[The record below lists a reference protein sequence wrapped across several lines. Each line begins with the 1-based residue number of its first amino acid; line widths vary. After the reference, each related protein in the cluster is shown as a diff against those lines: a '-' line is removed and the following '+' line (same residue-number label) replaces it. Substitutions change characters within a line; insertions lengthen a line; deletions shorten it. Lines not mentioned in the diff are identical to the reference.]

1 MGVFNAIWPHVGAWP
16 TDVSLDSDIADINS
30 TLWTGN
36 TAAFLEEARRLR
48 DKEAARKLSAETKS
62 QIYLAALLAI
72 VPVMIS
78 LTGKDGIL
86 GDLKFERYYDVA
98 AFVCMV
104 ISIIY
109 GVGAFSSAFRSLRVQ
124 AFHRVDVED
133 LVCKAGR
140 QLDEEYIIKEIL
152 KSVRY
157 DRSSVNQKVSY
168 VRVTRSHILLMSG
181 FLLAALFFVALFP
194 RFLEIGSLLSAAV
207 CGP

>member
-1 MGVFNAIWPHVGAWP
+1 MGVCNAIWPHVGAWP
-16 TDVSLDSDIADINS
+16 KDETLDSDISEINN
-30 TLWTGN
+30 TVWTNN

-48 DKEAARKLSAETKS
+48 DKETARKSSAETKS

-72 VPVMIS
+72 VPVIIS

-86 GDLKFERYYDVA
+86 GVLKFERYYDVA

-109 GVGAFSSAFRSLRVQ
+109 AFGAFSSAFRSLRVQ
-124 AFHRVDVED
+124 AFHRVDVGD
-133 LVCKAGR
+133 LVGKADR
-140 QLDEEYIIKEIL
+140 KLDEEYIIKEIL
-152 KSVRY
+152 KSVRH

-168 VRVTRSHILLMSG
+168 VRVTHSHMLLMSG
-181 FLLAALFFVALFP
+181 FLLAALFFVVLLP
-194 RFLEIGSLLSAAV
+194 RLVEIGSLLSAAI

>member
-1 MGVFNAIWPHVGAWP
+1 MGVLNAIWPHVGAWP
-16 TDVSLDSDIADINS
+16 ADESLDSDIADINS
-30 TLWTGN
+30 TVWTDS
-36 TAAFLEEARRLR
+36 TTAFLEETRRLR
-48 DKEAARKLSAETKS
+48 DKEAARKSSAETKS

-133 LVCKAGR
+133 LVGKAGR

-168 VRVTRSHILLMSG
+168 VRVAHSHILLMSG
-181 FLLAALFFVALFP
+181 FLLSALLFVALLP

-207 CGP
+207 CNP